1 MSFTFFSILKP
12 YEEDEEVEFYL
23 KFCSDVLL
31 EVLQFGDRRRLTE
44 LERVGRRFH
53 HLVEK
58 WFGEMPFLRLYM
70 HLKPGFVFFV
80 RHKLKFIID
89 NFSFSELEAL
99 VGSDRE
105 EISLANLAKFPP
117 FLRFNEVLLNY
128 HHGSLLTKCRLFEEC
143 LDSIKPALKDSN
155 KTCFAAKIN
164 QADPNDF
171 SDHSTVVI
179 YLRDILLPLCDSSR
193 SYEFNISFELDENS
207 TTKIISSIL
216 QISQVGSCSNVSI
229 NLFNYYF
236 STRLPV
242 DDISNWLAPKT
253 VEGAEICGKKGEN
266 RFLII
271 HSNTIQTI
279 PNMKEMWEHLM
290 EVNFFT
296 VSFFHRP
303 HLEI

>member
-1 MSFTFFSILKP
+1 MIFTFFSILKP

-179 YLRDILLPLCDSSR
+179 YLRDILLPLCNSSR
-193 SYEFNISFELDENS
+193 CYEFDINFFSDKHSAADF
-207 TTKIISSIL
+207 ISSIL
-216 QISQVGSCSNVSI
+216 QISQVRKCSHVSI
-229 NLFNYYF
+229 KLIYNE
-236 STRLPV
+236 SVRLPV
-242 DDISNWLAPKT
+242 EDISNWLVPKSD
-253 VEGAEICGKKGEN
+253 EGAEICGKKKEN
-266 RFLII
+266 RFILIY
-271 HSNTIQTI
+271 SYTI
-279 PNMKEMWEHLM
+279 PNHREMWDHLK
-290 EVNFFT
+290 EVN
-296 VSFFHRP
+296 
-303 HLEI
+303 LILGLDL